1 MEEEKGKIMFHVII
15 DSAIDLPEG
24 VTFDDFSV
32 VPLYVKIGDQYF
44 KDVVD
49 ISRDEFFKILPNEYD
64 HISTSQPNA
73 EDFVAAI
80 ESSRYQDV
88 LIMTMSSKFSGT
100 YSSALS
106 AAKETS
112 KNVVVFDTWNL
123 SMGAGVLAMTALRM
137 REEQLPM
144 EDVVN
149 RLYDLRQRTRFW
161 AVIAT
166 LKNLMRT
173 GRISRFTGLVGEILR
188 VKPVVEL
195 KEGYIVPMRNERGN
209 PFNIL
214 QKLVEEAEKHA
225 DRSYP
230 FIIGYT
236 DYVPEIEQ
244 LVKDHNALLARGN
257 PIVGAYTGN
266 NTFAVAFVEK
276 EGGPQG

>member
-1 MEEEKGKIMFHVII
+1 MFQVII

-44 KDVVD
+44 KDVVE
-49 ISRDEFFKILPNEYD
+49 ISRDEFFRILPNEYD
-64 HISTSQPNA
+64 RISTSQPNP
-73 EDFVAAI
+73 EDFLAAI
-80 ESSRYQDV
+80 ENAKQDDV
-88 LIMTMSSKFSGT
+88 LVMTISSKISGT

-106 AAKETS
+106 AAKQS
-112 KNVVVFDTWNL
+112 KGKNVVVFDTWNL
-123 SMGAGVLAMTALRM
+123 SMAAGILALMALKM
-137 REEQLPM
+137 RDQGLPM
-144 EDVVN
+144 EDVV
-149 RLYDLRQRTRFW
+149 RELYALRERIRFTP
-161 AVIAT
+161 VIAT
-166 LKNLMRT
+166 LKNLIRT
-173 GRISRFTGLVGEILR
+173 GRISRFTGFVGEILR

-195 KEGYIVPMRNERGN
+195 REGNIIPLRNERGN

-214 QKLVEEAEKHA
+214 RKLVEEAEGHA

-244 LVKDHNALLARGN
+244 LVKDHDALLARGN

-266 NTFAVAFVEK
+266 NTFAVAYVEK

>member
-1 MEEEKGKIMFHVII
+1 MFQVII

-44 KDVVD
+44 KDVVE
-49 ISRDEFFKILPNEYD
+49 ISRDEFFRILPNEYD
-64 HISTSQPNA
+64 RISTSQPNPK
-73 EDFVAAI
+73 DFLAAI
-80 ESSRYQDV
+80 ENARHEDV
-88 LIMTMSSKFSGT
+88 LVMTISSKISGT

-106 AAKETS
+106 AAKES
-112 KNVVVFDTWNL
+112 KGKNVVVFDTWNL
-123 SMGAGVLAMTALRM
+123 SMGAGVLAMAALRM
-137 REEQLPM
+137 REEGLSM
-144 EDVVN
+144 EDVAN

-161 AVIAT
+161 AVFAT

-214 QKLVEEAEKHA
+214 QKLVEEAEGHA
-225 DRSYP
+225 YRSYP

-266 NTFAVAFVEK
+266 NTFAVGYVGK
-276 EGGPQG
+276 EGVPQR